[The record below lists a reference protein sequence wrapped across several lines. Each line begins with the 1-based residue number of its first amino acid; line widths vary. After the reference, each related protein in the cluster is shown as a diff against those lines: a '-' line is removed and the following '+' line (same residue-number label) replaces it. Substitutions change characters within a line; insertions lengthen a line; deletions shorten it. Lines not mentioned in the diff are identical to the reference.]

1 MGSSRLM
8 NLLPNHR
15 ITESPPLRRFRF
27 DMSTSLREIEFS
39 TETQRGDVV
48 HGDVR
53 YVEDGHVKPV
63 VLFCHGFKGF
73 KDWGPFPEWGR
84 ELAHAG
90 FVAVHFNF
98 SHNGV
103 TPDHPTEF
111 VDLDAFAENT
121 YTTEVADVQA
131 VVDFVADGT
140 DVPAPV
146 DRQRIGLMGHS
157 RGGGIAIL
165 QAERDDRVQALATW
179 SAVSSFVERF
189 STGQIRD
196 WETQGYTTV
205 ENARTGQTMRLN
217 RVLYDDALAH
227 EDELDVTAAAG
238 RMDVP
243 WLIVHAEDDTSVRFA
258 EAERLVEACPEAT
271 LLSAE
276 GGHTFGGA
284 HPHDGNVS
292 ASLQRVWNH
301 TIAHFSDAL

>member
-1 MGSSRLM
+1 
-8 NLLPNHR
+8 
-15 ITESPPLRRFRF
+15 
-27 DMSTSLREIEFS
+27 MSTSLRKTEFS
-39 TETQRGDVV
+39 IETERGDRV

-63 VLFCHGFKGF
+63 VIFCHGFKGF

-103 TPDHPTEF
+103 TPEHPAEF
-111 VDLDAFAENT
+111 VDLEAFAENT
-121 YTTEVADVQA
+121 YTTELADVQA
-131 VVDFVADGT
+131 VVDFVASGT
-140 DVPAPV
+140 DVAAPV
-146 DRQRIGLMGHS
+146 DSQRIGLMGHS

-165 QAERDDRVQALATW
+165 QAERDDRVKALATW
-179 SAVSSFVERF
+179 SAVSGFVERF
-189 STGQIRD
+189 SASQIRD

-217 RVLYDDALAH
+217 RGLYDDARQH

-243 WLIVHAEDDTSVRFA
+243 WLIVHASDDTSVQFA

-271 LLSAE
+271 LLPAE

-284 HPHDGNVS
+284 HPHEGDVPD
-292 ASLQRVWNH
+292 SLQRVWDH